1 MKYTSSIYSL
11 IETAIKEYAFK
22 KHEDVNHLY
31 GDNLPYKY
39 HLMMT
44 AANVNKYC
52 QSLNDNDKLVLV
64 SSAYCHDL
72 IEDTRTTY
80 NDLIQDIGDI
90 IRGIYKITRIANKRE
105 ADFFN
110 NFDYEII
117 AEIVF
122 LLTNNKGRNRHE
134 RANDDYYNGI
144 KSNDHAIIVKLC
156 DRLANMQYS
165 NLMFNHNKLYAY
177 WSEHDDFIKKLELN
191 NGVLSKDDVI
201 HLTMNNVLYA
211 LNNEVEQVNKIL
223 KINDKV
229 S

>member
-1 MKYTSSIYSL
+1 MNYRDNIFLT

-22 KHEDVNHLY
+22 KHEDTNHLY

-44 AANVNKYC
+44 AANVSKYC
-52 QSLNDNDKLVLV
+52 QSLSDNDKLVLM

-80 NDLIQDIGDI
+80 NDLIQDIGNL
-90 IRGIYKITRIANKRE
+90 IRGIYKTARIGNKRE
-105 ADFFN
+105 ADFFY

-144 KSNDHAIIVKLC
+144 KSNVYAIIVKLC

-165 NLMFNHNKLYAY
+165 NLMFNHNKLYTY
-177 WSEHDDFIKKLELN
+177 WSEYDDFIKKLELDN
-191 NGVLSKDDVI
+191 RVLSKDNGI
-201 HLTMNNVLYA
+201 HITMNNVLCA
-211 LNNEVEQVNKIL
+211 LNNEVEQVYKIL

>member
-1 MKYTSSIYSL
+1 MNYRDNIFLT

-22 KHEDVNHLY
+22 KHEGVNHLY

-44 AANVNKYC
+44 AANINKYS
-52 QSLNDNDKLVLV
+52 QLLNDEANLALI
-64 SSAYCHDL
+64 SAAYCHDL

-80 NDLIQDIGDI
+80 NDLFQDIGGI
-90 IRGIYKITRIANKRE
+90 IRTFNDGLL
-105 ADFFN
+105 N

-122 LLTNNKGRNRHE
+122 LLTNNRGRNRTE

-144 KSNDHAIIVKLC
+144 KSNGYAIIVKLC
-156 DRLANMQYS
+156 DRLANIQYS
-165 NLMFNHNKLYAY
+165 NIMFNQHKLFMY
-177 WSEHDDFIKKLELN
+177 WKEHSDFIKKLELDN
-191 NGVLSKDDVI
+191 RVFKKDDTI
-201 HLTMNNVLYA
+201 HITMKNVLDA
-211 LNNEVEQVNKIL
+211 LNNEVEQVYKIL
-223 KINDKV
+223 KINGKV